1 MDNITTI
8 QPSSFLGSGWSFP
21 IRFSVGNYQLHTTA
35 GEDNINESIDLILL
49 TKMGERCF
57 EPQFGSGLQQFF
69 FRTMDETLKGEI
81 IDKVKDSLLHNEP
94 RIEVDDVNVDFTDLQ
109 TGLTE
114 IHIRYRCASSNT
126 RHNHVFPFHLKE
138 GTNLGR

>member
-1 MDNITTI
+1 MTTI
-8 QPSSFLGSGWSFP
+8 QQHSFLGSGWSFP
-21 IRFSVGNYQLHTTA
+21 IRFSAGNFQLHTTA
-35 GEDNINESIDLILL
+35 GEENINECIDLILL
-49 TKMGERCF
+49 TRIGERCF
-57 EPQFGSGLQQFF
+57 EPRFGSGLQQFF

-94 RIEVDDVNVDFTDLQ
+94 RIEVEEVMVNFTDLQ

-114 IHIRYRCASSNT
+114 IHIRYRCNSSNT